1 MVFDDVNTS
10 PEQEFELI
18 TDLYGIHEYPVRYT
32 CYFIYLYK
40 SYKML
45 ITIITNKMLIRNI
58 KTT

>member
-18 TDLYGIHEYPVRYT
+18 SDLYGIHEYPVRYT
-32 CYFIYLYK
+32 CYFIYIYK
-40 SYKML
+40 IYKML